1 LKAFELNFGVLRMRG
16 FMKKLALVGML
27 AVVGINLGGCND
39 DVKKKNSLL
48 TEENTRLRTENENLG
63 TQNQQLQGQFTQLQG
78 ELANRPVNQPAAG
91 PMYDGGADQ
100 GGGGSRRS
108 SGGGGGNAGTRI
120 EVAGDVLFDAG
131 SVVIKAGGKKELDQ
145 VAKTIK
151 SKYSSNQIRVEGY
164 TDTDKPNK
172 TKQKYPTNKAL
183 SLARARAVEDYLAT
197 KGISKGRMDA
207 VGMGEANAKGSKSA
221 SRRVEIVILGR

>member
-1 LKAFELNFGVLRMRG
+1 MFGV
-16 FMKKLALVGML
+16 MKKLALIGL
-27 AVVGINLGGCND
+27 LTVVGFHLGGCND
-39 DVKKKNSLL
+39 DLKKKNSLL
-48 TEENTRLRTENENLG
+48 TEENIQLRTENENLNSQ
-63 TQNQQLQGQFTQLQG
+63 QNQLQSQYNQLQG
-78 ELANRPVNQPAAG
+78 ELANRPANP
-91 PMYDGGADQ
+91 PPGGGYEEPGA
-100 GGGGSRRS
+100 GGGGSGGRP
-108 SGGGGGNAGTRI
+108 SGGGAGGGSGRSSAGTRI

-131 SVVIKAGGKKELDQ
+131 SVKIKSGGKKELDQ
-145 VAKTIK
+145 VARTIK
-151 SKYSSNQIRVEGY
+151 NSYASNQIRVEGY

-172 TKQKYPTNKAL
+172 TKKKYPTNKVL